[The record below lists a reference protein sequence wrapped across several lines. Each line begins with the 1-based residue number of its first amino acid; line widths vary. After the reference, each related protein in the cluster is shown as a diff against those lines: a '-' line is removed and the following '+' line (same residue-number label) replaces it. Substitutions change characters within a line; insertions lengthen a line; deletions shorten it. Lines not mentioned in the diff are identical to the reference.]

1 MKFEDFKSFFQKKL
15 IIDSKDFS
23 FLGKESYLRRQ
34 VSEWLNQDRLIC
46 LKRGVYIINDPLV
59 LEKISGLYV
68 ANYLYQPSYISLEH
82 ALRFYQMIPE
92 EVYQFTSIT
101 TRKTASF
108 QNKLGTFVYRHIN
121 KPLFWGFDIV
131 QDNGWNVHIATREK
145 AVVDFLYFNRFRFR
159 QNFDLIKSYRFQ
171 NLDSLDKK
179 RWNIYL
185 EKIEDRHIV
194 ELAEE
199 FLHI

>member
-34 VSEWLNQDRLIC
+34 VSEWLNQNRLIC

>member
-15 IIDSKDFS
+15 VIDSRDFS
-23 FLGKESYLRRQ
+23 FLGKENYLRRQ
-34 VSEWLNQDRLIC
+34 VSEWLNRDRLIC
-46 LKRGVYIINDPLV
+46 LKRGIYIINDPLV

-68 ANYLYQPSYISLEH
+68 ANYLYQPSYISLEY

-121 KPLFWGFDIV
+121 KTLFWGFDIV
-131 QDNGWNVHIATREK
+131 RDNGWNVHIATREK
-145 AVVDFLYFNRFRFR
+145 AVIDFLYFNRFRFR
-159 QNFDLIKSYRFQ
+159 QNSDLIKSYRFQ

-179 RWNIYL
+179 RWNMYL

-194 ELAEE
+194 ELAEK

>member
-1 MKFEDFKSFFQKKL
+1 MKFEDFRSFFQKKL
-15 IIDSKDFS
+15 IIDSRDFP
-23 FLGKESYLRRQ
+23 FLGNESYLRRQ

-46 LKRGVYIINDPLV
+46 LKRGIYIINDPLV
-59 LEKISGLYV
+59 LEKISGLYI

-108 QNKLGTFVYRHIN
+108 QNKLGTFIYRHIN

-131 QDNGWNVHIATREK
+131 RDNGWNVHIATREK
-145 AVVDFLYFNRFRFR
+145 AVIDFLYFNRFRFR
-159 QNFDLIKSYRFQ
+159 QNSDLIKSYRFQ

-179 RWNIYL
+179 RWNMYL
-185 EKIEDRHIV
+185 EKIEDRHLV
-194 ELAEE
+194 ELVEK
-199 FLHI
+199 FLPI

>member
-15 IIDSKDFS
+15 IIDSRDFS
-23 FLGKESYLRRQ
+23 FLGNESYLRRQ
-34 VSEWLNQDRLIC
+34 VSEWLNRDHLIC
-46 LKRGVYIINDPLV
+46 LKRGIYIVNDPLI
-59 LEKISGLYV
+59 LEKISALYV
-68 ANYLYQPSYISLEH
+68 ANYLYQPSYISLEY

-101 TRKTASF
+101 THKTASF
-108 QNKLGTFVYRHIN
+108 QNKLGTFIYRHIN
-121 KPLFWGFDIV
+121 KTLFWGFDIV
-131 QDNGWNVHIATREK
+131 RDNGWNVHIATREK
-145 AVVDFLYFNRFRFR
+145 AVIDFLYFNRFRFR
-159 QNFDLIKSYRFQ
+159 QNSDLIKSYRFQ

-179 RWNIYL
+179 RWNICL

-194 ELAEE
+194 ELAKK